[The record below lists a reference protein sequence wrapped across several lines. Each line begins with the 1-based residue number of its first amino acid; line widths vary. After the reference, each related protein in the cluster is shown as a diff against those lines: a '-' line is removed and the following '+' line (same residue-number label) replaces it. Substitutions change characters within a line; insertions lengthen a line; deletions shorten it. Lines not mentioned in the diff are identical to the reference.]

1 MLRNTF
7 LHIPGIGVKTEE
19 RLWDAGIQ
27 SWDAFVEPY
36 PARLSPNRTESL
48 RRYLDESR
56 EHAKNDNPNYFADLL
71 PSNLHWRLFP
81 EFRHSTAYLDIETTG
96 LDGRF
101 NDITMIGLYD
111 GTSIFHYVRGQNF
124 DDFKQDI
131 EKYKVI
137 VTYNGK
143 CFDVPFIR
151 NNMGISLDHT
161 HIDLRYVLRS
171 VGFSGGLKG
180 CEIQAGIDRGELTG
194 LDGNDAVFLWNDYER
209 TGNQKA
215 LETLLAY
222 NSQDIVNLEALM
234 VLAYNLK
241 LKDTPFI
248 ETNELP
254 DPVLPEIPFKGDQE
268 TIERIKIEKRSAF
281 LNHGYWRD

>member
-7 LHIPGIGVKTEE
+7 LHIPGIGAITEK
-19 RLWDAGIQ
+19 RLWDSGVT

-36 PARLSPNRTESL
+36 PVRLSPNRIESL

-56 EHAKNDNPNYFADLL
+56 IHFQNVNPNYFIELL
-71 PSNLHWRLFP
+71 PSNLQWRLFP

-96 LDGRF
+96 MDGYY

-111 GTSIFHYVRGQNF
+111 GTSIYHYVKGQNL
-124 DDFKQDI
+124 DDFRADI

-143 CFDVPFIR
+143 CFDLPFIR
-151 NNMGISLDHT
+151 SNMGIAMNHT
-161 HIDLRYVLRS
+161 HIDLRYVLGS

-180 CEIQAGIDRGELTG
+180 CETQAGIERGELTG
-194 LDGNDAVFLWNDYER
+194 LDGYDAVLLWNDYKR
-209 TGNQKA
+209 NGSQKA

-222 NSQDIVNLEALM
+222 NSQDIVNLEVLM
-234 VLAYNLK
+234 VLGYNLK
-241 LKDTPFI
+241 LKDTPFWG
-248 ETNELP
+248 TSQLR
-254 DPVLPEIPFKGDQE
+254 DPVVPEIPFKGDLE
-268 TIERIKIEKRSAF
+268 TIERIKIEKMNTFSGY
-281 LNHGYWRD
+281 GYW

>member
-1 MLRNTF
+1 MLKNTF
-7 LHIPGIGVKTEE
+7 LHVPGIGVITEE
-19 RLWDAGIQ
+19 RLWSAGIL

-36 PARLSPNRTESL
+36 PIRLSPNRVESL

-56 EHAKNDNPNYFADLL
+56 IHFQNANPNYFAELL
-71 PSNLHWRLFP
+71 PSNLQWRMFP

-96 LDGRF
+96 LDGMF

-111 GTSIFHYVRGQNF
+111 GTFIFHYIRGQNL
-124 DDFKQDI
+124 DDFRADI

-143 CFDVPFIR
+143 CFDIPFIR
-151 NNMGISLDHT
+151 SNMGLAMDHT

-180 CEIQAGIDRGELTG
+180 CEIKAGIDRGELAG
-194 LDGNDAVFLWNDYER
+194 LDGYDAVLLWNDYER
-209 TGNQKA
+209 SGNQKA

-222 NSQDIVNLEALM
+222 NSQDIVNLETLM

-241 LKDTPFI
+241 LKDTPFFGV
-248 ETNELP
+248 NELP
-254 DPVLPEIPFKGDQE
+254 EPAVPEIPFKGDLE
-268 TIERIKIEKRSAF
+268 TIERIKVEKMTAF
-281 LNHGYWRD
+281 IGHGY

>member
-27 SWDAFVEPY
+27 SWDTFVEPY
-36 PARLSPNRTESL
+36 PARLPPNRTESL

-56 EHAKNDNPNYFADLL
+56 EQAENDNPNYFAELL

-96 LDGRF
+96 LDGMF

-124 DDFKQDI
+124 EDFKQDI

-161 HIDLRYVLRS
+161 QIDLRYVLRS

-194 LDGNDAVFLWNDYER
+194 LDGNDAVLLWNDYER

-268 TIERIKIEKRSAF
+268 TIERIVRI
-281 LNHGYWRD
+281 

>member
-7 LHIPGIGVKTEE
+7 LHIPGIGVITEK
-19 RLWDAGIQ
+19 RLWDSGVT
-27 SWDAFVEPY
+27 SWEEFAEPY
-36 PARLSPNRTESL
+36 PIRLSTNRTESL
-48 RRYLDESR
+48 RRYLEESR
-56 EHAKNDNPNYFADLL
+56 EHLQTNNPNYFADLL
-71 PSNLHWRLFP
+71 PPNVQWRLFP

-96 LDGRF
+96 LDGLF

-111 GTSIFHYVRGQNF
+111 GTSIYHYIRGQNL
-124 DDFKQDI
+124 DDFREDI
-131 EKYKVI
+131 QKYRVV

-143 CFDVPFIR
+143 CFDIPFIR
-151 NNMGISLDHT
+151 SNMGLAMDLT

-171 VGFSGGLKG
+171 VGLTGGLKG
-180 CEIQAGIDRGELTG
+180 CEIQAGIDRGDLTG
-194 LDGNDAVFLWNDYER
+194 LDGYDAVLLWNDYQRNE
-209 TGNQKA
+209 NQKA

-248 ETNELP
+248 GVNELP
-254 DPVLPEIPFKGDQE
+254 EPVVPEIPFKGDAE
-268 TIERIKIEKRSAF
+268 TIERIKVEKTAAF
-281 LNHGYWRD
+281 SGRGYW